1 MKKLDSG
8 KLDEIL
14 AEAFKTAEN
23 GRISV
28 DDVVKLLPDN
38 LEEPAAVRERIER
51 ELDANEFLFKN
62 FENDGDYQLRSKFF
76 NGKQF
81 CVTPDDSEIDSGIL
95 YPGHRFCIFAH
106 EEVFP
111 SEITFIDEATGK
123 EVGLRPFVSEVTSLV
138 PFHILMG
145 SEQIFDFFIAEDP
158 RNSQLLDKEQPA
170 REVILNVFDMS
181 DFYKKYK
188 FSSGDALLVTVK
200 DWFNGVFSFRHLS
213 GAERKDN
220 DVKAWID
227 RFSDSMEQVINRFE
241 NYLEIPDQLRWA
253 FFFGDTR
260 DVFGLKS
267 GSLDEFYRDT
277 KRIVINFEN
286 AGHTV
291 LALADLEEEDD
302 FEMPEDVM
310 ISQGKTNTLKELLAD
325 IGSPLSPAELDA
337 YMMDQCYRRDMEF
350 DSFFSRCFAG
360 EKLQFADDAQEA
372 VFLNYVEDRWEQLS
386 RNYNRHVDEPKAPL
400 RERILEIVDAR
411 VEWLE
416 YLQSLELETSQL
428 PEGDMKKIAE
438 SSLYLNDIL
447 ELLNSE
453 GHTLQE
459 GDDEDLFAAIDDIA
473 ETQEKIIEKMNQYM
487 NL

>member
-1 MKKLDSG
+1 
-8 KLDEIL
+8 
-14 AEAFKTAEN
+14 
-23 GRISV
+23 
-28 DDVVKLLPDN
+28 
-38 LEEPAAVRERIER
+38 
-51 ELDANEFLFKN
+51 
-62 FENDGDYQLRSKFF
+62 
-76 NGKQF
+76 
-81 CVTPDDSEIDSGIL
+81 
-95 YPGHRFCIFAH
+95 
-106 EEVFP
+106 
-111 SEITFIDEATGK
+111 
-123 EVGLRPFVSEVTSLV
+123 
-138 PFHILMG
+138 
-145 SEQIFDFFIAEDP
+145 
-158 RNSQLLDKEQPA
+158 
-170 REVILNVFDMS
+170 
-181 DFYKKYK
+181 
-188 FSSGDALLVTVK
+188 
-200 DWFNGVFSFRHLS
+200 
-213 GAERKDN
+213 
-220 DVKAWID
+220 
-227 RFSDSMEQVINRFE
+227 MEQVINRFE

-411 VEWLE
+411 VEWFE